1 MFTLLK
7 SQLALLRPSEQPDYI
22 LRFLISQV
30 EQGHLAAGY
39 KLPSVRALSSQLQ
52 INVNW
57 QALSP
62 RVPEKAVLLAA
73 EVSLKRYRAATT

>member
-1 MFTLLK
+1 MSNLIIFY
-7 SQLALLRPSEQPDYI
+7 A
-22 LRFLISQV
+22 FLISQV

-52 INVNW
+52 INYATVQKPTINVNW